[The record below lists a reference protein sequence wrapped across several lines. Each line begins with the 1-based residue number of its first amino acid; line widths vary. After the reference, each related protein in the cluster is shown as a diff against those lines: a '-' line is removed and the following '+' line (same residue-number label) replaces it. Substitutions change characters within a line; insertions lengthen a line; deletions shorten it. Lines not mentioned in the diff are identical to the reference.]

1 MDVQPWQA
9 RLPNQLTFCRV
20 AAVPV
25 LAAAFYAPQ
34 AAAARVPAMLFGV
47 IAFTDFLDGFL
58 ARRWQVESALGAF
71 LDPVA
76 DKFVV
81 CTTFV
86 LLSGALGAV
95 VAAPTALVICREI
108 GVSALRE
115 RLAVLG
121 AAKSAAPA
129 DLEPWA
135 SGPLER
141 SAVSAFPPPWT
152 REASRTP
159 RPCTAWQHGAGRLVG
174 QGEDG
179 DAAGRALPPAAL
191 GRGRAGR
198 GALRRRHRAA
208 VDRRRAAVRGH
219 GAHRDVR
226 GPLRAHGVARAH
238 NRQATRKRVK
248 DFVDGVRRRPKV
260 A

>member
-1 MDVQPWQA
+1 M
-9 RLPNQLTFCRV
+9 
-20 AAVPV
+20 PV

-129 DLEPWA
+129 DLEP
-135 SGPLER
+135 
-141 SAVSAFPPPWT
+141 
-152 REASRTP
+152 
-159 RPCTAWQHGAGRLVG
+159 
-174 QGEDG
+174 
-179 DAAGRALPPAAL
+179 
-191 GRGRAGR
+191 
-198 GALRRRHRAA
+198 
-208 VDRRRAAVRGH
+208 
-219 GAHRDVR
+219 
-226 GPLRAHGVARAH
+226 
-238 NRQATRKRVK
+238 
-248 DFVDGVRRRPKV
+248 
-260 A
+260 

>member
-1 MDVQPWQA
+1 MLLTSFIACTALSPLTTPLMSRRTSAAPAATTVRMDVQPWQA

-115 RLAVLG
+115 RLAALG

-129 DLEPWA
+129 DLEP
-135 SGPLER
+135 
-141 SAVSAFPPPWT
+141 
-152 REASRTP
+152 
-159 RPCTAWQHGAGRLVG
+159 
-174 QGEDG
+174 
-179 DAAGRALPPAAL
+179 
-191 GRGRAGR
+191 
-198 GALRRRHRAA
+198 
-208 VDRRRAAVRGH
+208 
-219 GAHRDVR
+219 
-226 GPLRAHGVARAH
+226 
-238 NRQATRKRVK
+238 
-248 DFVDGVRRRPKV
+248 
-260 A
+260 